1 MGWHMSS
8 LPFPVM
14 VCGPPSNTRFF
25 GPDPQQSAAQQ
36 HLDRLSRFAQLARA
50 PNAQTT
56 LLATCAGKDRIGR
69 RTAFGPCCPKIML
82 SSRFCDFGAVTVTMP
97 GFTYQRVTVVLRRF
111 YGRVFNSSPVMKK
124 FTSRSRVISLA

>member
-8 LPFPVM
+8 LKSRPPSPAM

-36 HLDRLSRFAQLARA
+36 HLDRLSRFAQLARS

-56 LLATCAGKDRIGR
+56 LLATCAGKDRICR

-82 SSRFCDFGAVTVTMP
+82 SSRFCDFGAVTVTMLASDGGSP
-97 GFTYQRVTVVLRRF
+97 RF